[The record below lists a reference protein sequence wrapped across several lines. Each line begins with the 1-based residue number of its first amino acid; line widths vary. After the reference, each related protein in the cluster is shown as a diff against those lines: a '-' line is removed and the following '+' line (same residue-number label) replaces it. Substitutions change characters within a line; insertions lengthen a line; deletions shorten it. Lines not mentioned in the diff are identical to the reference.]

1 MPNPDEGIAQPRFYC
16 GIPRCSPCFA
26 MMLQILAVK
35 SALCTGLPPRRLVG
49 HGRPKTCLLNA
60 CTCEG
65 TRARPGFS
73 NSNAR
78 STYTPCAWRK
88 QDRASSLQELN
99 RPPGQVPSGGI
110 YAFDVRQTLTPYLL
124 PWLLLLEATSFWLSL
139 SLTLSLSLLLS
150 FSLDLSLSLWA
161 STVCPDMNGPGTT
174 EFSPFNGPGTTEW
187 ACLGSQA
194 TMFKCVGCAEHSKTQ
209 ESKTHTLFPSSMR
222 LSHFRQNRRPSL

>member
-1 MPNPDEGIAQPRFYC
+1 LEPSPVARTLRRLLALARARGQQSLRDRHLRPQNCDGMLHTGSATTRCPSATAVSACGDLDRWRSWGDWHACEHVHVFRVRQLMSARCSAALPGLPCKSADQYRTAMPNPDEGIAQPKFYC

-73 NSNAR
+73 NSNAG

-88 QDRASSLQELN
+88 KDRASSLQKLNN

-110 YAFDVRQTLTPYLL
+110 YA
-124 PWLLLLEATSFWLSL
+124 
-139 SLTLSLSLLLS
+139 
-150 FSLDLSLSLWA
+150 LDA
-161 STVCPDMNGPGTT
+161 
-174 EFSPFNGPGTTEW
+174 
-187 ACLGSQA
+187 AR
-194 TMFKCVGCAEHSKTQ
+194 H
-209 ESKTHTLFPSSMR
+209 
-222 LSHFRQNRRPSL
+222 

>member
-1 MPNPDEGIAQPRFYC
+1 MCFGCASSCQRAAWQVCQAELRKLADQYRTVMPNPDEGIAQPRFYC

-26 MMLQILAVK
+26 MMLQILSVK

-65 TRARPGFS
+65 RRARPSFS

-88 QDRASSLQELN
+88 QDSACSLQELN

-110 YAFDVRQTLTPYLL
+110 YSFDVRQTQL
-124 PWLLLLEATSFWLSL
+124 
-139 SLTLSLSLLLS
+139 
-150 FSLDLSLSLWA
+150 
-161 STVCPDMNGPGTT
+161 
-174 EFSPFNGPGTTEW
+174 
-187 ACLGSQA
+187 
-194 TMFKCVGCAEHSKTQ
+194 KAEG
-209 ESKTHTLFPSSMR
+209 R
-222 LSHFRQNRRPSL
+222 

>member
-139 SLTLSLSLLLS
+139 SLYSLSFSPALFLSRSLSLPLGQYCVS
-150 FSLDLSLSLWA
+150 RHAWA
-161 STVCPDMNGPGTT
+161 RHD
-174 EFSPFNGPGTTEW
+174 
-187 ACLGSQA
+187 
-194 TMFKCVGCAEHSKTQ
+194 
-209 ESKTHTLFPSSMR
+209 
-222 LSHFRQNRRPSL
+222 